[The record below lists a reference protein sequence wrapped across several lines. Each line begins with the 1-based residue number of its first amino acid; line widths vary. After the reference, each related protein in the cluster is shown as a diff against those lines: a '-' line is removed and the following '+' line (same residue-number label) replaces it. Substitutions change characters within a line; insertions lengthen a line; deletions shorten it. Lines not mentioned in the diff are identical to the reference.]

1 MEKVVVKPDSLASL
15 LVVNRE
21 LEEEAEEFRLQP
33 KVNFVVDF
41 NDYLKFIDKELNI
54 GDYLSLPMIVLKK
67 QVKLYQTEK
76 SKASYEFLKRA
87 FFKDMS
93 MAILKELHFAERYG
107 KTVSFITHNIS
118 GTMDYQEVLINKIY
132 ETQAKEKSEGDL
144 IQKMYKKN
152 YPIAFPVSESNQF
165 ALRYAVVLEFYA
177 SLGKTDWS
185 FNKN

>member
-1 MEKVVVKPDSLASL
+1 MEKVVVKPDSLASI

-33 KVNFVVDF
+33 KVNFIVNF

-54 GDYLSLPMIVLKK
+54 GDYLSLPMIILKK

-76 SKASYEFLKRA
+76 SKTAYEFLKRA

-93 MAILKELHFAERYG
+93 MAILKELHFAERYR
-107 KTVSFITHNIS
+107 KTVSVISHNIT
-118 GTMDYQEVLINKIY
+118 GTMSYKDALITKIY
-132 ETQAKEKSEGDL
+132 ETQAREKSEEDL
-144 IQKMYKKN
+144 IQKIDKKN

-165 ALRYAVVLEFYA
+165 ALQYAVVLEFYS

-185 FNKN
+185 FNII